1 MLNCLKI
8 AFLIDRKKLAKCK
21 TFTVKF
27 RVVTNTKT
35 KYINLAK
42 LDVPSRQ
49 SNLRI

>member
-8 AFLIDRKKLAKCK
+8 AFQIDRKKLTKCK

-35 KYINLAK
+35 KYINSVK

-49 SNLRI
+49 SNLGI